1 MGNVLGINTVTN
13 TVFVRNSGT
22 VLDTLYSV
30 TIFAACNKGALL
42 SNNTNW
48 IVSSAVNSENSG
60 KLDVTFTYDN
70 SGASLSIA
78 GLSSAISMGLVEGIG
93 AIVNVGDVVVHWTRY
108 NGGAINIASSVE
120 TTVSLMYTFANYTF
134 NNNIKF
140 TSSDYIVNYDK
151 TCPQEYSPVKS
162 IISSTITEDGH
173 NVVVIGSVTVGPGLW
188 YIVCSGGFN
197 LTNKKYFF
205 LADRIES
212 EVSNYNE
219 YIRGDEE
226 IMSSFGTHHIASSN
240 NSFLGYDDA
249 AILRITI
256 TVGTTQYSENIVS
269 VNYTD
274 ADDLFNAVVD
284 AMNTAYP
291 AGNFGFDVNNAYITS
306 SVQYTFNFSTMNTGL
321 SNAIVGD
328 TNDITAYGM
337 SSSYFVINVMNG
349 YGNFEG
355 YDATTT
361 PSTIKFTVDTTQYSE
376 DIVSDNYTDVNAFL
390 GAVVN
395 AMNIAYP
402 AGNFAFDNVTK
413 IISSDIEYIFD
424 FSTMNSDL
432 SNALISSTGNIYP
445 VNTSMVY
452 TGDGSSNVVRW
463 CFTCEDEDN
472 SASSIIFNN
481 NVTSTNTYVNGRPNN
496 LVMCAIKISS

>member
-13 TVFVRNSGT
+13 TVFVRNSGS
-22 VLDTLYSV
+22 VLDTIYSV
-30 TIFAACNKGALL
+30 TIFAACNKGVLL
-42 SNNTNW
+42 SNSTNW
-48 IVSSAVNSENSG
+48 IVSSVVNSGDSG
-60 KLDVTFTYDN
+60 KLDVTFTYDD

-93 AIVNVGDVVVHWTRY
+93 AIVNTGDVLVHWKRSS
-108 NGGAINIASSVE
+108 GGAINIASSVE
-120 TTVSLMYTFANYTF
+120 TTVSLIYKFANYTF

-151 TCPQEYSPVKS
+151 FCPQEYSPVKS
-162 IISSTITEDGH
+162 IISSIVTEDGH

-205 LADRIES
+205 LADKIES

-219 YIRGDEE
+219 YIRNDDE

-269 VNYTD
+269 DNYTD
-274 ADDLFNAVVD
+274 TDDFFNAVVD
-284 AMNTAYP
+284 AMNIAYP
-291 AGNFGFDVNNAYITS
+291 AGNFGFDANNTDITS
-306 SVQYTFNFSTMNTGL
+306 SVQYTFNFSTMNDDL
-321 SNAIVGD
+321 SNTIVGG
-328 TNDITAYGM
+328 TNDITAYGITP
-337 SSSYFVINVMNG
+337 SHFVINVING
-349 YGNFEG
+349 YDNFEG

-376 DIVSDNYTDVNAFL
+376 DIVSDIYTDVNAFL

-432 SNALISSTGNIYP
+432 SNALISSTGNNYP

-452 TGDGSSNVVRW
+452 NGDSSSNVVRW
-463 CFTCEDEDN
+463 CFTCEDN